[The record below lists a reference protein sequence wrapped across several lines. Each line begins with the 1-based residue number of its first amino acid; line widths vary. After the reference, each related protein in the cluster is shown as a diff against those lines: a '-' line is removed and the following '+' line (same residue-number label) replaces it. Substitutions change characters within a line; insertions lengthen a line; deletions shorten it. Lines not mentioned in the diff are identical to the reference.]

1 MATATVRE
9 LCRLAVAEH
18 GLRALTAATSSENVA
33 SQRVLTKAGFIP
45 VGPADTTDIGGKKG
59 TMYRRDLSAR

>member
-1 MATATVRE
+1 MRE